1 MRYALFQHSLDELD
15 ADAVGD
21 ALDEAVPWLARA
33 DARML
38 VRRAYGVLVEGL
50 IELHARDLAQALA
63 GRGVAV
69 DRVEQDWLELPPIM
83 ACRRADVQRGALVI
97 YDLYGRVTEVPWTR
111 VLMVAAGSYPVPERV
126 PQARKSFEPQP
137 RSASPWGLRG
147 LLPDA
152 NDALGQTSYEYVDR
166 AQIMLDIV
174 TDTPARYRIQR
185 QRFDYS
191 YLGARRGASAAL
203 NFPLLVR
210 DVLEHAPGAIQ
221 NQGLRQMRSDA
232 DSVMPYPGPNQ
243 FEREIAWSLWRFLGP
258 GTRLDAGDPYR
269 SASAMTMRLTA
280 PLMRAAATAVGQA
293 SGRKSGEAPGP
304 KSDRTSVQTPDPA
317 PGSMPGSML
326 EQPPEQGAAGETPAG
341 QPSRAL
347 VARGRGALARA
358 PGAQAH
364 PADVS
369 LAVAAGVAVGVAGW
383 WVEPVCV
390 LLALPVIRVVYL
402 RLFGRRVR
410 RHYGTGAGDV
420 DNLDDVRP

>member
-15 ADAVGD
+15 AGAVGD

-50 IELHARDLAQALA
+50 IEPHARDLAQALA
-63 GRGVAV
+63 GRGVSV

-83 ACRRADVQRGALVI
+83 ACRRADVQPGGLVV
-97 YDLYGRVTEVPWTR
+97 YDLYGRVTEVPWAR

-126 PQARKSFEPQP
+126 PQVRKAFEPQP
-137 RSASPWGLRG
+137 RTASPWGLRG
-147 LLPDA
+147 LLPDGG
-152 NDALGQTSYEYVDR
+152 DGLGQTSYEYVDR

-174 TDTPARYRIQR
+174 TDAPKRYRIQR

-191 YLGARRGASAAL
+191 YLGARRGTSAAV

-210 DVLEHAPGAIQ
+210 DVLEYAPGAVQ
-221 NQGLRQMRSDA
+221 NQGLRLMRSDA
-232 DSVMPYPGPNQ
+232 GEVMSYPGPNQ

-280 PLMRAAATAVGQA
+280 PLMRAASPGVSRASGQSGKTSGQSAKMSVGQPSGATANE
-293 SGRKSGEAPGP
+293 R
-304 KSDRTSVQTPDPA
+304 
-317 PGSMPGSML
+317 
-326 EQPPEQGAAGETPAG
+326 AA

-347 VARGRGALARA
+347 ATRGTSALARS
-358 PGAQAH
+358 PGLETHAV
-364 PADVS
+364 DVI
-369 LAVAAGVAVGVAGW
+369 LAVLAGVAVAVAGW
-383 WVEPVCV
+383 WVQPLSM
-390 LLALPVIRVVYL
+390 LLALPVMRIVYQRML
-402 RLFGRRVR
+402 RRRVQ
-410 RHYGTGAGDV
+410 RHHAAAPADDDAGDAQS
-420 DNLDDVRP
+420 